1 MRLNILLALAH
12 LSLAHENF
20 TTEETPFTIKDDLF
34 STEEMSPMSP
44 SSDHFAAEPPQPQG
58 PPTSVL
64 PDAEPPGIQPQ
75 PPGEQESLNLKS
87 SQRTS
92 GKRSESERTTTTTA
106 QYGDS
111 IGVSSAVSSADN
123 EEMHN
128 ELLESSGEM
137 KRGLSAAPTIIN
149 TDEKEGCPTPE
160 VCTQNCFVYI
170 NDQGCQD
177 CQCLWQA
184 LACDFDED
192 CPESAQFC
200 DLGRCNCRPGL
211 RQDMKHSGSCEQDP
225 DFKESTENEIRES
238 GRRRRDVQFLSTG
251 NHLLTHPRRRWRS
264 MSDEGQPSRKSV
276 RRSAS
281 HEKGDVHPPAPP
293 PSLGHVSR
301 MLIDRTID
309 GTFPNLPPLQPF
321 TKLISEPVPAKNKT
335 VKEIG
340 KQKGRRPNRL
350 VEFPISS
357 HFSGDQSESRKD
369 LLPLPLSVHP
379 TEEEIRR
386 HNLFKKAVQR
396 RNHLTLKLP

>member
-149 TDEKEGCPTPE
+149 TDEKEGSGTDLASPLERVLGDPVGGYESILKQIQDFADDVKEVDDLKMNTSLVRTVDILTKPDSGVESLNVSAEVTKSITSVTESNMGIRAPSLSAPPKRGAVEGCPTPE

-225 DFKESTENEIRES
+225 DFKESTEN
-238 GRRRRDVQFLSTG
+238 
-251 NHLLTHPRRRWRS
+251 
-264 MSDEGQPSRKSV
+264 
-276 RRSAS
+276 
-281 HEKGDVHPPAPP
+281 GDVHPPAPP

-340 KQKGRRPNRL
+340 KQKGR
-350 VEFPISS
+350 
-357 HFSGDQSESRKD
+357 
-369 LLPLPLSVHP
+369 
-379 TEEEIRR
+379 
-386 HNLFKKAVQR
+386 
-396 RNHLTLKLP
+396 